1 MSHLAIGALSIKYT
15 FLAASLKIT
24 WLVKICHGGYCW
36 RLILH
41 WTVRNML
48 FLHTINS
55 DNKFYWRNNEKN
67 EHCIYFQ
74 NVYMYRIFTL
84 RKVVTKWKWLH
95 SSFFVLKFK
104 PLASTTLGKNS
115 HPLRERTISK
125 VFVLIY
131 IMCFL
136 APEKLKKTLTF
147 LTARKCFPRA
157 RLISNININVS
168 KLIVIQISCSA
179 KNHRKALVKFSLK
192 FLNDIGWLV
201 VD

>member
-1 MSHLAIGALSIKYT
+1 MRIYICLRLLLSRRFT
-15 FLAASLKIT
+15 ANDSLLPLTVFLIEMQYICFIRLKRFCFSLGSQPFLFDSCINQSLRKFYAFLSSLEIP
-24 WLVKICHGGYCW
+24 WF
-36 RLILH
+36 RDNLIL
-41 WTVRNML
+41 WLTL
-48 FLHTINS
+48 S
-55 DNKFYWRNNEKN
+55 
-67 EHCIYFQ
+67 
-74 NVYMYRIFTL
+74 L

-136 APEKLKKTLTF
+136 APDKLKKTLTF

-179 KNHRKALVKFSLK
+179 KTIGKLSLSFVKILK
-192 FLNDIGWLV
+192 R
-201 VD
+201 